1 MSYPVKFL
9 FILLFFFNFTNLSF
23 GNNNIAYLNLD
34 YLLSNSNSG
43 ISLLSQLNKIEKKNI
58 NNLELK
64 QNELKKEEKKI
75 IKIKDII
82 SKNEL
87 EKKIQELQVKLKAYN
102 TLRNQSIKTF
112 NNKKKIEIL
121 RYMNTINPIIQKYMN
136 EQSIDILLDKKN
148 IFIAKENFDITQK
161 IIDLINKEIK
171 NFIIK

>member
-64 QNELKKEEKKI
+64 QNELKKEENEI

-102 TLRNQSIKTF
+102 TLRSQSIKTF
-112 NNKKKIEIL
+112 NNKKKN
-121 RYMNTINPIIQKYMN
+121 R
-136 EQSIDILLDKKN
+136 
-148 IFIAKENFDITQK
+148 NFK
-161 IIDLINKEIK
+161 IYEYD
-171 NFIIK
+171 